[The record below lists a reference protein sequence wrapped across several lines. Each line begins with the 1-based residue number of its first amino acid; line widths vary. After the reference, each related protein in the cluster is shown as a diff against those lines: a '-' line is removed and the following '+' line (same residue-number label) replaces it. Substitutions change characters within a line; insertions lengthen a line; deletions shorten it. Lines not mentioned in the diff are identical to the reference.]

1 MILPPVL
8 LKEQAVREACHVS
21 CPQIFNLSTLSSLLE
36 WSHLAF
42 MIGHCLHL
50 ILKCYI
56 LSLSDN
62 VSLCTVF
69 SPLVFKHAFPFSHS
83 KAKTVTHS
91 YPATLSSSLQLLHL
105 EKSFIPAFLL
115 DHHLC
120 FSTSAAAKLLQSC
133 LDSVRPHRQQP
144 TRLLC
149 PWNSPG
155 KNTGVGCRFL
165 LHLAPQSTPVCL
177 CPSTSPIKLLSLR
190 SPVTSIMLNAV
201 NTFHS
206 SVYLTYHLRHLPIPS
221 ALLLS

>member
-8 LKEQAVREACHVS
+8 LKEQAVREAFHVS
-21 CPQIFNLSTLSSLLE
+21 CPQIFNLSTLIFPVRVEPFGFYDRPLPPSVLQVPFS
-36 WSHLAF
+36 
-42 MIGHCLHL
+42 L

-56 LSLSDN
+56 LSLFDN

-105 EKSFIPAFLL
+105 KKSFIPAFLL
-115 DHHLC
+115 DHCLC
-120 FSTSAAAKLLQSC
+120 FSTSAAAKLLQLC

-149 PWNSPG
+149 PWDSPG
-155 KNTGVGCRFL
+155 KNTGVSCHFL
-165 LHLAPQSTPVCL
+165 LQCMKVKVKS
-177 CPSTSPIKLLSLR
+177 LSR
-190 SPVTSIMLNAV
+190 V
-201 NTFHS
+201 
-206 SVYLTYHLRHLPIPS
+206 
-221 ALLLS
+221 